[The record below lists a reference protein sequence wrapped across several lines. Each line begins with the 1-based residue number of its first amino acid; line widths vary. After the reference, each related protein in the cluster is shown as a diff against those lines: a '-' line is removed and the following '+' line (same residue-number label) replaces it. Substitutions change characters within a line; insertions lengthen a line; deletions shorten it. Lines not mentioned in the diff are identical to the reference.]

1 MSDAEAVAE
10 GLVLGDHA
18 VEGFHLTHQGLEPR
32 IVEAGA
38 VLTEA
43 VGVEGGAQFHE
54 GKAAAQ
60 RVVEH
65 REAAV
70 RRVHHADDV
79 DVCRHAEQLV
89 GVEELEFVSALIALD
104 EHEQLT
110 KNLGEVTAVDLINDE
125 EVVVLLIVCGL
136 LTEGVEGSLDQL
148 ESLAGR
154 TIPLDEV
161 LVGVALVELNQHD
174 ARNILDAHHRVG
186 QALGSVGLADA
197 RRALHDDVLLG
208 AQQANDRVVS
218 LSVHVDGRQEVIGR
232 IFGAHRRRLLD
243 VHRVVTVQKGGL
255 NPFHE
260 FLVVG
265 NIGERLHCELLIAS
279 PASLT
284 LPRYLA

>member
-1 MSDAEAVAE
+1 M
-10 GLVLGDHA
+10 
-18 VEGFHLTHQGLEPR
+18 
-32 IVEAGA
+32 
-38 VLTEA
+38 
-43 VGVEGGAQFHE
+43 
-54 GKAAAQ
+54 
-60 RVVEH
+60 
-65 REAAV
+65 
-70 RRVHHADDV
+70 
-79 DVCRHAEQLV
+79 
-89 GVEELEFVSALIALD
+89 GVEELEFVSALIAFD

-110 KNLGEVTAVDLINDE
+110 KNLGEVTAVDLVNDE

-148 ESLAGR
+148 ESHAGR
-154 TIPLDEV
+154 TVALDEV
-161 LVGVALVELNQHD
+161 LVGVALVELHQLD
-174 ARNILDAHHRVG
+174 ARNVFHTHHRVSKT
-186 QALGSVGLADA
+186 LSDESLADA
-197 RRALHDDVLLG
+197 RRALQDDVLLG
-208 AQQANDRVVS
+208 AQQAHDRVVS

-232 IFGAHRRRLLD
+232 IFGENHRRLLD